1 LKVSL
6 KPSTSESCHAAT
18 RQLLIEAAAQVFA
31 QRGFKAASVREI
43 CTLAGANV
51 AAVNY
56 HFGDKDSL
64 YAEVLKYSLR
74 CAREKYPP
82 DMGLGRDASWEER
95 LRAFIH
101 AFLLR
106 IFDDGP
112 QACHGQLLSREMI
125 EPTKALDG
133 LVDEEMRPMAHQLQT
148 IIRGLLGPD
157 ASDEM
162 VRRSGMSVISQIV
175 FYHHCRPVTQRLF
188 PRLQFTPKEIN
199 HLADH
204 ITEFSLAALKQMAR
218 NLRKK

>member
-1 LKVSL
+1 VSA
-6 KPSTSESCHAAT
+6 KPSQTESSNAAT

-31 QRGFKAASVREI
+31 ERGFKAASVREI
-43 CTLAGANV
+43 CARAGANV

-82 DMGLGRDASWEER
+82 DMGLERDASWEAR

-125 EPTKALDG
+125 EPTKALDS
-133 LVDEEMRPMAHQLQT
+133 LVDEEMRPMAQQLQS

-157 ASDEM
+157 APEEM

-175 FYHHCRPVTQRLF
+175 FYHHCRPVTERLY
-188 PRLQFTPKEIN
+188 PKLQFSPKEIDR
-199 HLADH
+199 LTEH
-204 ITEFSLAALKQMAR
+204 ITEFSLAALKQMSR
-218 NLRKK
+218 NLKRK